1 MSDLDEALHE
11 LKTAGKEVA
20 ALRAETKQR
29 AEQLDRAM
37 KEIQARGKR
46 PFFGQD
52 PYESEGR
59 ESKAIGE
66 WMRGQLETKELSIT
80 GDGQGVTVREDWSDR
95 IAKLIRESSPV
106 RQVATVENT
115 NSNEWEM
122 LVDRGEPTSGWVGET
137 AARNPTAA
145 SFMTRHKIAVH
156 EHYAYPESTLAL
168 LEDSR
173 FNVESWLA
181 SKLGTRFGRQE
192 ASAFMVG
199 DGNGRPRGILDYD
212 FVPDADFTWAADPDD
227 YEIGTIY
234 TGVPGDFPNVE
245 TDSIPPDD
253 CLYDLVDSLKA
264 DYLPNASFL
273 MTRAM
278 RNKIRKLRDGDDR
291 SLLQMSLADG
301 VPDRLL
307 GYPVRLAE
315 DMAAPGEDEMGIL
328 FGDFRQAYT
337 IVDRVGITIQRD
349 TLTRPGFV
357 RWYARKRVGG
367 AVTNPEAIKALVL
380 GVEPT

>member
-1 MSDLDEALHE
+1 MSDLETALGELKSATGE
-11 LKTAGKEVA
+11 LKTWKA
-20 ALRAETKQR
+20 KQ
-29 AEQLDRAM
+29 EQRVTDLDRYVR
-37 KEIQARGKR
+37 EIEARGKR
-46 PFFGQD
+46 PFYGQD
-52 PYESEGR
+52 AHDTTGY
-59 ESKAIGE
+59 ESKAVGE

-80 GDGQGVTVREDWSDR
+80 SDGQGVTVREDWSDR

-106 RQVATVENT
+106 RQVAAVEST
-115 NSNEWEM
+115 TSNEWEM
-122 LVDRGEPTSGWVGET
+122 LVDRGEPTSGWVAET

-145 SFMTRHKIAVH
+145 SFMTRQKIAVH

-173 FNVESWLA
+173 FNVEGWLA
-181 SKLGTRFGRQE
+181 NKLGTRFGRQE
-192 ASAFMVG
+192 ASAFMIG

-212 FVPDADFTWAADPDD
+212 FVPDADFTWVADPDD
-227 YEIGTIY
+227 YEIGAIY
-234 TGVPGDFPNVE
+234 TGVPGDFPSAE
-245 TDSIPPDD
+245 ADSKLPDD
-253 CLYDLVDSLKA
+253 VLYDLVDSLKA

-315 DMAAPGEDEMGIL
+315 DMAQPDDDVVGIL

-349 TLTRPGFV
+349 TLTRPGFC

-380 GVEPT
+380 GIEPS